1 MYIRDSIVSRFPGGC
16 VMEADYSQLEV
27 IALAY
32 LSSDRQLQKDIL
44 DGIDLHCMS
53 AQFLTGVPYTTIKAA
68 VDAGDAHWIKTRKEA
83 KGPSFQLQY
92 GAGYKSI
99 AAQCG
104 LSEELAK
111 EFIQS
116 YYKRYSGVKAW
127 QDSVRE
133 EVQKSRVSTDRKT
146 RAGFPIGKGTY
157 VSVTGRRYTFYEYD
171 APSWTEFRTSFSPT
185 EIKNYPVQ
193 GFATGDIVPLMLG
206 HLLEV
211 LNYRE
216 DLLLIN
222 TVHDS
227 ILFDCAYRYNTVEAH
242 NIALMIKGEMQR
254 APDLIKQTFGINFN
268 LPLSAEVQWGPTW
281 GTMREKV

>member
-1 MYIRDSIVSRFPGGC
+1 MNIRDSVVSRFPNGC
-16 VMEADYSQLEV
+16 IMEADYSQLEV
-27 IALAY
+27 IALAF
-32 LSSDRQLQKDIL
+32 LSSDWQLQQDIL

-53 AQFLTGVPYTTIKAA
+53 AQFLTGVPYKDIKAQ
-68 VDAGDAHWIKTRKEA
+68 VDAGDPVWIKTRKEA

-99 AAQCG
+99 AEQCG
-104 LSEELAK
+104 LSHEKAK
-111 EFIQS
+111 EFIKA
-116 YYKRYSGVKAW
+116 YYDRYSGVKAW

-133 EVQKSRVSTDRKT
+133 EVQKSRESTDRKT
-146 RAGFPIGKGTY
+146 RAGFPCGKGTY

-171 APSWTEFRTSFSPT
+171 APEWTEFRTSFSPT

-193 GFATGDIVPLMLG
+193 GFATGDIVPMMLG

-211 LNYRE
+211 LDYRE

-227 ILFDCAYRYNTVEAH
+227 ILFDCMYPHNSEEAYNL
-242 NIALMIKGEMQR
+242 ALMIKGEMQR
-254 APDLIKQTFGINFN
+254 APEILKQTFGINFN
-268 LPLSAEVQWGPTW
+268 LPLNAEVQWGPTW
-281 GTMREKV
+281 GTMKEQV